1 MRCNMADILDVSKE
15 CPRSVEIADCPKPVP
30 RKEGIWFEIEKELDR
45 GAHGVVYV
53 AKDSDSKD
61 IIVKLF
67 SGPPKELEHEICY
80 QHIASEQDVAPKVLD
95 YWWCEAKENTALLV
109 MDFGGNTTLENF
121 LKEIAN
127 IEIKDLPSL
136 KRALQAYPAMLA
148 LLYQT
153 LTLNNKAGIFQYDL
167 HLSNALVTIDENNC
181 VTDLKII
188 DYGKS
193 ESCADVAKVVRE
205 KVCDSEPPEMFNGVA
220 HVYKA
225 LFADLL
231 MPLEFYVDEFIGHGS
246 TPETPPKNPVLGWIY
261 QDLIRQ
267 IQHDRTVLNHR
278 SWSVD
283 DVRDHLDDVCGWVEM
298 DLPDHLVEN
307 YPDIVDE
314 SAAVEL
320 ASQAS
325 QLPTKLQE
333 Q

>member
-1 MRCNMADILDVSKE
+1 MADILDVSKE
-15 CPRSVEIADCPKPVP
+15 CPRSVKIADCPKPVP
-30 RKEGIWFEIEKELDR
+30 RKEGLWFEIEKELDR
-45 GAHGVVYV
+45 GVHGVVYV

-67 SGPPKELEHEICY
+67 SGPPEELEHEICY

-127 IEIKDLPSL
+127 IEITDLPSL
-136 KRALQAYPAMLA
+136 KRALQAYPTMLA

-167 HLSNALVTIDENNC
+167 HLSNALVTIDKNKY
-181 VTDLKII
+181 VTNLKII

-205 KVCDSEPPEMFNGVA
+205 KVCESEPPEMFNGVA

-225 LFADLL
+225 LFADLM
-231 MPLEFYVDEFIGHGS
+231 MPLEFYVDEFIGQGS
-246 TPETPPKNPVLGWIY
+246 SKPKTHPKNPVLGWVY

-283 DVRDHLDDVCGWVEM
+283 DVGDQLDIFRSWVEM
-298 DLPDHLVEN
+298 ELEDHLEET
-307 YPDIVDE
+307 YLGIVGED
-314 SAAVEL
+314 AAEL

>member
-1 MRCNMADILDVSKE
+1 MADILDVSKE
-15 CPRSVEIADCPKPVP
+15 CPRSVKIADCPKPVP
-30 RKEGIWFEIEKELDR
+30 RKEGLWFEIEKELDR
-45 GAHGVVYV
+45 GVHGVVYV

-67 SGPPKELEHEICY
+67 SGPPEELEHEICY

-121 LKEIAN
+121 LKQIAD
-127 IEIKDLPSL
+127 IEITDLPSL
-136 KRALQAYPAMLA
+136 KRALQAYPTMLA

-167 HLSNALVTIDENNC
+167 HLSNALVTIDKNNC
-181 VTDLKII
+181 VTNLKII

-205 KVCDSEPPEMFNGVA
+205 KVCESEPPEMFNGVA

-225 LFADLL
+225 LFADLM
-231 MPLEFYVDEFIGHGS
+231 MPLEFYVDEFIGQGS
-246 TPETPPKNPVLGWIY
+246 NTPKTPPKNPVLGWVY

-283 DVRDHLDDVCGWVEM
+283 DVGDQLDIFRSWVEM
-298 DLPDHLVEN
+298 ELEDHLEET
-307 YPDIVDE
+307 YLGIVGED
-314 SAAVEL
+314 AAEL